1 MHNRLI
7 HIIFTGLFL
16 MVSCT
21 LSAQSVK
28 ELERQQKQLKQEI
41 EQTNKM
47 LKQTQSSKT
56 ATVNKLNLINQNLK
70 TQKKLVANIN
80 SEVNALDRE
89 MASLTNR
96 KNQLLTEEEQLR
108 QQYAALIRETH
119 YAQLQQSPLLFLLRA
134 DSFQQLV
141 RRIRYMME
149 FASLK
154 QTQVARL
161 KGVQAEIESQ
171 NDLLKANRK
180 QKVESQ
186 KQLKREQEKLA
197 RDERKQQ
204 QMLTQLKKK
213 EKDLK
218 ADLAKQQKRAAELNK
233 KIDEKVRQQARS
245 TTTLTQEQQL
255 VGDDFAANKGR
266 LPWPVEKGYISGQF
280 GKHQHPVYENVMLD
294 NKGIY
299 IQTTAGTKARAV
311 FKGTVSSTFVLNG
324 TYAVIVQH
332 GAYRTVYANLSSLAV
347 KQGQSVAT
355 KQALGTIATENDQ
368 DNKTEL
374 YFQVYQNTNILNPSS
389 WITKQ

>member
-1 MHNRLI
+1 MFNHLI
-7 HIIFTGLFL
+7 HIVVAGMLL
-16 MVSCT
+16 L
-21 LSAQSVK
+21 LSYSLPAQTIK
-28 ELERQQKQLKQEI
+28 ELEQQQKQLKHDI

-56 ATVNKLNLINQNLK
+56 ATVNKLNLINRNLK
-70 TQKKLVANIN
+70 TQKQLVANIN
-80 SEVNALDRE
+80 SEVHALDRE

-96 KNQLLTEEEQLR
+96 KEELKSEEAMLR
-108 QQYAALIRETH
+108 DQYASLIRETH
-119 YAQLQQSPLLFLLRA
+119 YAQLQQSPLLFLLRS

-149 FASLK
+149 FANLK
-154 QTQVARL
+154 QTQVAKL
-161 KGVQAEIESQ
+161 KGVQAEIEIQ
-171 NDLLKANRK
+171 NDKLEASRK

-218 ADLAKQQKRAAELNK
+218 SDLAKQQKRATELNK
-233 KIDEKVRQQARS
+233 KIDEKVRQQARA

-280 GKHQHPVYENVMLD
+280 GKHQHPIYENVMLD

-311 FKGTVSSTFVLNG
+311 FKGTVSSTFILNG

-332 GAYRTVYANLSSLAV
+332 GAYRTVYANLSSLSV
-347 KQGQSVAT
+347 KQGQTVAT
-355 KQALGTIATENDQ
+355 KQVLGTIATESDE

>member
-7 HIIFTGLFL
+7 HIIFAGLLL

>member
-7 HIIFTGLFL
+7 HIIFTGLLL
-16 MVSCT
+16 MVSCS

-96 KNQLLTEEEQLR
+96 KNQLLSEEEQLR

>member
-7 HIIFTGLFL
+7 HIIFTGLLL

-56 ATVNKLNLINQNLK
+56 ATVNKLNLINRNLK

>member
-7 HIIFTGLFL
+7 HIIFTGLLL

>member
-1 MHNRLI
+1 
-7 HIIFTGLFL
+7 
-16 MVSCT
+16 MVSCS